1 MLMVVKKLF
10 DDKRY
15 TTGLLIA
22 WMLAVCSIFYS
33 LGAFHM
39 GYMHVGPGDETVF
52 MGLNIDTWGKWSA
65 LAGFSFCNTCINEFI
80 SNALDPWF
88 LNSLQDHKTRR
99 IGYSHAT
106 CMWIVQIHCM
116 YVHVMGV
123 FSLFLFFSQVDF
135 AIVRLLADW
144 LVTGFSTAWFIQDK
158 IYDPSMQNRPMH
170 GDGAVS
176 SEATADQGALDDA
189 GIDDLDIELASLTGE
204 APPAPQKASPRIGK
218 KSSVIDTL
226 MNGPYERCGNK
237 DPEASFSSS
246 AP

>member
-1 MLMVVKKLF
+1 MWVVRKLF

-15 TTGLLIA
+15 TTGLLIV
-22 WMLAVCSIFYS
+22 WMLAVCSIFYT

-39 GYMHVGPGDETVF
+39 SYMHVGPGEETVF
-52 MGLNIDTWGKWSA
+52 MGLKIDTWGKWSA
-65 LAGFSFCNTCINEFI
+65 LAGFSFWNTCINEFI

-88 LNSLQDHKTRR
+88 LNSLQDHKTKR

-144 LVTGFSTAWFIQDK
+144 IVTGFSTAWFIQDK
-158 IYDPSMQNRPMH
+158 IYDPALRRTSR
-170 GDGAVS
+170 S
-176 SEATADQGALDDA
+176 ATNDATGIISPSLEERNHDDDDDDQL
-189 GIDDLDIELASLTGE
+189 ELELESLTQGN
-204 APPAPQKASPRIGK
+204 AHHRP
-218 KSSVIDTL
+218 SS
-226 MNGPYERCGNK
+226 YERCGSK
-237 DPEASFSSS
+237 DPEASMIQGPRHSS
-246 AP
+246 